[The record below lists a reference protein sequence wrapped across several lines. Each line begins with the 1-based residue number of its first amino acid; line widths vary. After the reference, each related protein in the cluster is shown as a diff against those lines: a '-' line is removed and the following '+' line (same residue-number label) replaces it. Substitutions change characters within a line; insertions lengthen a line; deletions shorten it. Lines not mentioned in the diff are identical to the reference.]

1 MLFFIPITILIAN
14 VFDIL
19 RKKSLY
25 LIILGLI
32 EYLWQVPLPMLGF
45 TFDPCQGNTAEL
57 HREVMKIIGKQLC
70 IE

>member
-1 MLFFIPITILIAN
+1 MLFFIPITVLIAN

-45 TFDPCQGNTAEL
+45 MFDPCQGNTAEL